1 MYKVNFVHL
10 LIMIN
15 KLIILRNKQLED
27 YLLKNENL
35 TKSVFVY
42 SLDSSAFY
50 NDKEE
55 KLNQDLLQLRLY
67 KKFLQKL
74 AKKVAKL
81 NDTNV
86 SEIHLDLT
94 GKLFEEERSFKEL
107 EQSLITYIKKKVKVN
122 PGFQMIL
129 MS

>member
-1 MYKVNFVHL
+1 MSKVNFVHL

-50 NDKEE
+50 KNKEE
-55 KLNQDLLQLRLY
+55 KLNQ
-67 KKFLQKL
+67 
-74 AKKVAKL
+74 
-81 NDTNV
+81 
-86 SEIHLDLT
+86 
-94 GKLFEEERSFKEL
+94 G
-107 EQSLITYIKKKVKVN
+107 SL
-122 PGFQMIL
+122 
-129 MS
+129 